1 LPAAVYVAIGAER
14 SGRSDVIRLCDG
26 GPAARLKILYK
37 VLAGVAVVV
46 ALIAFAPELSR
57 LG

>member
-1 LPAAVYVAIGAER
+1 M
-14 SGRSDVIRLCDG
+14 IRLCDG